1 VNRIKRFN
9 GADFYSKSFL
19 ILHASLSAFIVY
31 TCMYAVRKP
40 YTASSF
46 EGLEQFGISYKVVL
60 VTSQVIGYMLSK
72 FIGIKVISEVQPN
85 SRPKYII
92 GLIVIGW
99 LALLFFAI
107 VPFQFKFIFL
117 FLNGL
122 PLGMIWGLVFSYLE
136 GRKFTDLMGSLLATS
151 FIISSG
157 IAKTVGRHIL
167 SSTNFDQWWMP
178 FITAS
183 LFLLPLLIFTY
194 LLSKVPA
201 PTIEDQ
207 KERSPRFPMN
217 HKQRGEFIR
226 KYGVLMIAPVVTYM
240 LLTALRDFCEDFS
253 LELWIETKQA
263 STIYLFTQTSTVA
276 GFIVMGLVGLLFL
289 IRNNFKA
296 FQTIH
301 IFVVLGFLLCIVST
315 YLFQINLLN
324 PISWMICSTT
334 GLYMGY
340 VSCNSIYY
348 ERMIAS
354 FQIQGNV
361 GFVMYI
367 ADAFGYL
374 GTVFV
379 LLIKEYFEW
388 QVNWVSFFT
397 IAFYVASFLGIIF
410 ILSSLWGFNRKYQL
424 IQYA

>member
-1 VNRIKRFN
+1 MNNIERLDR
-9 GADFYSKSFL
+9 AEFYSKFIL
-19 ILHASLSAFIVY
+19 VLHASLSAFIVY

-85 SRPKYII
+85 NRPQYII
-92 GLIVIGW
+92 GLITIGW
-99 LALLFFAI
+99 IALLFFAI
-107 VPFQFKFIFL
+107 VPFQYKFLFL

-157 IAKTVGRHIL
+157 IAKTVGRYVL
-167 SSTNFDQWWMP
+167 SETVFNQWWMP

-183 LFLLPLLIFTY
+183 LFLLPLLFFTY
-194 LLSKVPA
+194 LLSKVP
-201 PTIEDQ
+201 PPSKEDQ
-207 KERSPRFPMN
+207 QARSPRFPMN
-217 HKQRGEFIR
+217 GQQRSEFIS
-226 KYGVLMIAPVVTYM
+226 KFGLLMIAPVVTYM
-240 LLTALRDFCEDFS
+240 LLTALRDFCEDFAI
-253 LELWIETKQA
+253 ELWIETKQA
-263 STIYLFTQTSTVA
+263 SNIFLFTQTSTIAGLLVM
-276 GFIVMGLVGLLFL
+276 GFIGLLFL
-289 IRNNFKA
+289 IKNNFKA

-301 IFVVLGFLLCIVST
+301 LFVVLGFMLCIVST
-315 YLFQINLLN
+315 YLFQINVLN

-374 GTVFV
+374 GTVIV
-379 LLIKEYFEW
+379 LLMKEYFEW
-388 QVNWVSFFT
+388 RVNWISFFT
-397 IAFYVASFLGIIF
+397 FSFYFTSILGIGF
-410 ILSSLWGFNRKYQL
+410 ILSSLFGFTRQHKQIKY
-424 IQYA
+424 A

>member
-1 VNRIKRFN
+1 
-9 GADFYSKSFL
+9 L

-46 EGLEQFGISYKVVL
+46 EGLQQFGISYKVVL

-92 GLIVIGW
+92 GLILIGW

-167 SSTNFDQWWMP
+167 STTVFDQWWMP

-183 LFLLPLLIFTY
+183 LFLLPLLFFTY

-201 PTIEDQ
+201 PSIEDQ

-217 HKQRGEFIR
+217 NKQRGDFIR
-226 KYGVLMIAPVVTYM
+226 KYGVLMIAPVMTYM
-240 LLTALRDFCEDFS
+240 LLTALRDFCEDFA
-253 LELWIETKQA
+253 LELWIETNQA
-263 STIYLFTQTSTVA
+263 STIFLFTQTSTIA
-276 GFIVMGLVGLLFL
+276 GFIVMGFVGLLFL

-301 IFVVLGFLLCIVST
+301 IFVVLGFILCVVST
-315 YLFQINLLN
+315 YLFQLNLLS
-324 PISWMICSTT
+324 PVSWMICATT

-374 GTVFV
+374 GTVLV
-379 LLIKEYFEW
+379 LLLKEYLDW
-388 QVNWVSFFT
+388 KVNWVSFFT
-397 IAFYVASFLGIIF
+397 IAFYISSLLGIIF
-410 ILSSLWGFNRKYQL
+410 ILSSLWGFNRKHQL
-424 IQYA
+424 IKYA